1 MALRIGSGLCATKR
15 SNFWSVACRW
25 RRVLKRVYGA
35 RGYACVCPH
44 EHHLR
49 RMMAA
54 ETLSSD
60 PLSMAALQSV
70 SAAMMAASS
79 LCASSADSTTLHA
92 SSLLITSHTPSE
104 ATSANSSSMLM
115 GRLTMS
121 AVAGTRGASPS
132 LKRESPMEREHAS
145 MFSPSCASTRPSSIV
160 PPSCSMRA
168 FSDSSVALWS
178 FESCTARPPDQST
191 ARESPQ
197 LAT

>member
-35 RGYACVCPH
+35 RGYACVRPH

-60 PLSMAALQSV
+60 PLSMAVLQSV

-92 SSLLITSHTPSE
+92 SSLLITSHTCGPGKVWVSFKVRVGVR
-104 ATSANSSSMLM
+104 A
-115 GRLTMS
+115 GRHARVSCACVKKRGNLGAKS
-121 AVAGTRGASPS
+121 QRGA
-132 LKRESPMEREHAS
+132 RGGEEERGEVDCNS
-145 MFSPSCASTRPSSIV
+145 
-160 PPSCSMRA
+160 
-168 FSDSSVALWS
+168 
-178 FESCTARPPDQST
+178 
-191 ARESPQ
+191 
-197 LAT
+197 